1 VIALPEKPKRFSKK
15 TIIAVLFIALFTVSL
30 AVVFLYPPPST
41 QEKKG
46 YVNVSRSETYWQNTL
61 GNVTEARYLVDY
73 GIYAVSDTPKVT
85 VTDKAQAHLT
95 QIPLEQD
102 TTNVQVTYDSETGT
116 ITVVATGLLK
126 DDKVF
131 AQAAFLMD
139 PVNIFSEG
147 EKPSTKV
154 SPGNIYWGDSTN
166 VKIVISPFRVDKTV
180 NITEV
185 GVYTW
190 LTDVVSEIRNA
201 TTNPQAVC
209 DPPMYQAIWQY
220 KYPTTYNYG
229 VHEVDYEVKIP
240 SIEKTGKVLLRTWV
254 EVRYSTALRMKTDG
268 VIQGADGYFFR
279 VDSSIS
285 YQYEHP
291 ILTRPI
297 G

>member
-1 VIALPEKPKRFSKK
+1 MIALPEKPKRFNKK
-15 TIIAVLFIALFTVSL
+15 VIAIAFIVLFTLSL
-30 AVVFLYPPPST
+30 AVVFLRPSPST
-41 QEKKG
+41 QKNEG
-46 YVNVSRSETYWQNTL
+46 YVNVSRSESYWHNTL
-61 GNVTEARYLVDY
+61 GNKTEARYLIDY
-73 GIYAVSDTPKVT
+73 GIYVVSNASKIT

-95 QIPLEQD
+95 EIPLEQE

-116 ITVVATGLLK
+116 ITVVATGLK
-126 DDKVF
+126 RDDKIF

-139 PVNIFSEG
+139 PIEIFSSG
-147 EKPSTKV
+147 EKSSTTV
-154 SPGNIYWGDSTN
+154 SPENIYWGDITK
-166 VKIVISPFRVDKTV
+166 VKIAISPFRVEKPV
-180 NITEV
+180 NITEI
-185 GVYTW
+185 GVYAW
-190 LTDVVSEIRNA
+190 LTDVVVEIRNV

-220 KYPTTYNYG
+220 RYPTVYNYG
-229 VHEVDYEVKIP
+229 AHEVNYEVKTS

>member
-1 VIALPEKPKRFSKK
+1 MRLNKKVIA
-15 TIIAVLFIALFTVSL
+15 VVFIALFTLSL
-30 AVVFLYPPPST
+30 AVVFLYPSPST
-41 QEKKG
+41 QEKSG
-46 YVNVSRSETYWQNTL
+46 YVNVSRKETYWHNAL
-61 GNVTEARYLVDY
+61 GNITEARYLIDY
-73 GIYAVSDTPKVT
+73 GIYAVSDTPKIT

-95 QIPLEQD
+95 QIPLEQE

-116 ITVVATGLLK
+116 ITVVATGLK
-126 DDKVF
+126 TSDKIF

-139 PVNIFSEG
+139 PIEIFSSG
-147 EKPSTKV
+147 EKPLTKV
-154 SPGNIYWGDSTN
+154 SPENIYWGDTTN
-166 VKIVISPFRVDKTV
+166 VKVVLSPFRVEKPA
-180 NITEV
+180 NITEI
-185 GVYTW
+185 GVYAW
-190 LTDVVSEIRNA
+190 LTDAVSEIRNA

-220 KYPTTYNYG
+220 TYPTVYNYG
-229 VHEVDYEVKIP
+229 VHEVDYEVKIS

-254 EVRYSTALRMKTDG
+254 EVLYSTALRMKTDG

-291 ILTRPI
+291 ILTKPI